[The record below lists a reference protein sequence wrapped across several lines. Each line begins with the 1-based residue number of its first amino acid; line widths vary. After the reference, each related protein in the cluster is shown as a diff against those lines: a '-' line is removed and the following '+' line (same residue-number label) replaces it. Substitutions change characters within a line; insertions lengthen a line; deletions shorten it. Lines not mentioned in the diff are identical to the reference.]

1 MRFSD
6 IKEGY
11 IYNVIFDPVRN
22 CEFNGKH
29 LAVVF
34 KKNNDKET
42 VIVMP
47 LTSAPNGAGVNKIKL
62 GPMSCLPSSLKGNDT
77 YAVFNQV
84 RTVNADRFISLKEGG
99 VIKECEME
107 KNVFHNL
114 LYLGMREL
122 VYNIPQNDRIAI
134 LRHAY
139 ETEQILKAKD
149 LGYQII
155 KLRKN
160 TTLDKEL
167 IDELL
172 VQIKETIKDIPYS
185 LDRQLINDGIDAIFE
200 EAKNH
205 KNNCIFG

>member
-11 IYNVIFDPVRN
+11 IYNVIFDPVRS

-42 VIVMP
+42 AIVMP
-47 LTSAPNGAGVNKIKL
+47 LTSAPNGVGVNKIKL
-62 GPMSCLPSSLKGNDT
+62 GPMNCLPSSLKGNDT
-77 YAVFNQV
+77 YAVYNQI
-84 RTVNADRFISLKEGG
+84 RTVNADRFIALKEGG
-99 VIKECEME
+99 AIKECEME
-107 KNVFHNL
+107 KDVFHNL
-114 LYLGMREL
+114 LYLGLREL

-139 ETEQILKAKD
+139 ETELMLKAKD
-149 LGYQII
+149 MGYQIV

-160 TTLDKEL
+160 AVPNKEL
-167 IDELL
+167 INELL

-185 LDRQLINDGIDAIFE
+185 LDKQLIIDGIEAIFE
-200 EAKNH
+200 EAKNL
-205 KNNCIFG
+205 